1 MDKVKLIE
9 NLEKM
14 KADIYYLSNE
24 VSRISSFNSI
34 EITKNE
40 LELLQIQRIESN
52 LDEFKTYIHTE
63 LNSLKKRISELE
75 INQESISEHTDD
87 LDYAIKRIENKI
99 SVSNN
104 NSSQKEVEPSE
115 TDLNTSSSQRVGID
129 VFEKIKEVEEHFSYE
144 ISRIYDNIYNEILDL
159 RVEIKKLNHKT
170 KSNSKKD

>member
-40 LELLQIQRIESN
+40 LELLQIQRIESS
-52 LDEFKTYIHTE
+52 LDEFKAYIHTE
-63 LNSLKKRISELE
+63 LNNLKKRISELE
-75 INQESISEHTDD
+75 TNQESISEHTDD
-87 LDYAIKRIENKI
+87 LDYTIKRIENK
-99 SVSNN
+99 VDERN
-104 NSSQKEVEPSE
+104 NSLSQKEVQS
-115 TDLNTSSSQRVGID
+115 NTTNLDTLSSQRVGID